1 MSDNGCAGSGGEW
14 RVILDETLYSYQGN
28 EGDPYLYNYRAN
40 TDGADEVLLT
50 IEAGTVHLWGWHPNK
65 PQPASVRV
73 GPDICLYCQFG
84 AHESC
89 TEIDCVC
96 PCHQKPT
103 SEPTLKEVQAR
114 DKRIAELEEL
124 MHEAGGKEQA
134 TLATV
139 AGRLEGLETAVF
151 MLSEANKHREK
162 LGDEDWARIN
172 AVLAACAEARSEKE
186 VPHAEA

>member
-1 MSDNGCAGSGGEW
+1 MSDSCTGNGGEW
-14 RVILDETLYSYQGN
+14 QVILEETLYNYQGN

-40 TDGADEVLLT
+40 TSGVDEVLLT
-50 IEAGTVHLWGWHPNK
+50 IEARTVHLWGWHPNK

-89 TEIDCVC
+89 TKIDCVC
-96 PCHQKPT
+96 SCHQKPT
-103 SEPTLKEVQAR
+103 SEPTLR
-114 DKRIAELEEL
+114 
-124 MHEAGGKEQA
+124 GKEQA

-172 AVLAACAEARSEKE
+172 AVLAACAEARNEKE
-186 VPHAEA
+186 MPHAEA